1 MRKCILVWGILL
13 LIGLIGFAI
22 HQGWFFVTGAQ
33 FYKSCWEQRAAM
45 DARASGDFKEQKAGN
60 PQQVTLWAQCTPI
73 TFSGMVQA
81 GMELGS
87 SATSA
92 PEERQ
97 KLASGDWWSKS
108 YRQLHS
114 SRVASCARRHSAVAY
129 LSRQRETYY
138 RRTNERQAM
147 TDKKLPKMLTDQLE
161 GLPQEFIDLIKLDDA
176 DNGTR
181 AEKYVAQK
189 QREFVQ
195 MLLDDR
201 RRLSE
206 LERERAIEV
215 AELRAA
221 LAAIKLADRIDDAR
235 EIASAALKGKP

>member
-1 MRKCILVWGILL
+1 
-13 LIGLIGFAI
+13 
-22 HQGWFFVTGAQ
+22 
-33 FYKSCWEQRAAM
+33 
-45 DARASGDFKEQKAGN
+45 
-60 PQQVTLWAQCTPI
+60 
-73 TFSGMVQA
+73 
-81 GMELGS
+81 
-87 SATSA
+87 
-92 PEERQ
+92 
-97 KLASGDWWSKS
+97 
-108 YRQLHS
+108 
-114 SRVASCARRHSAVAY
+114 
-129 LSRQRETYY
+129 
-138 RRTNERQAM
+138 M

-161 GLPQEFIDLIKLDDA
+161 GLPQELIDLIKLDDA

-201 RRLSE
+201 RRLRE

-235 EIASAALKGKP
+235 EIASAALNTLRMMASGRWAIYRPGRLPVEITSGEMFRVEVAGELKLTRMEYNQTD

>member
-1 MRKCILVWGILL
+1 
-13 LIGLIGFAI
+13 
-22 HQGWFFVTGAQ
+22 
-33 FYKSCWEQRAAM
+33 
-45 DARASGDFKEQKAGN
+45 
-60 PQQVTLWAQCTPI
+60 
-73 TFSGMVQA
+73 
-81 GMELGS
+81 
-87 SATSA
+87 
-92 PEERQ
+92 
-97 KLASGDWWSKS
+97 
-108 YRQLHS
+108 
-114 SRVASCARRHSAVAY
+114 
-129 LSRQRETYY
+129 
-138 RRTNERQAM
+138 M

-161 GLPQEFIDLIKLDDA
+161 GLPQELIDLIKLDDA

-235 EIASAALKGKP
+235 EIASAALKEKP